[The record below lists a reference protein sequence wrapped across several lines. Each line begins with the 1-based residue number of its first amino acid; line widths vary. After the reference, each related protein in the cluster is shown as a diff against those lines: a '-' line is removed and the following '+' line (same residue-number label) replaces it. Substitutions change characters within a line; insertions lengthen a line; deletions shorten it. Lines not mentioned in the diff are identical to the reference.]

1 MTESRNIFV
10 LNLLLCVAI
19 VVVLAVALAR
29 RQSWTPSQQLLE
41 NTATPEAL
49 PDITLIPSSSEPEYG
64 AAAMDVE
71 TAALRDEIAELK
83 AKIAEEDSRRKE
95 FEESNQQ
102 KFQEFMAKAR
112 KLQTAQMDS
121 SPPISLTFDEMVEQR
136 DKYPAIYEI
145 IAEKILLDAQERIE
159 ARQVIRDRLSEAEL
173 DDQQRLKVLEYLDE
187 LDEFDRN
194 LSIQNFHSKEQ
205 QLPNNLEIFVLLREK
220 AFAGQP
226 KVTLENLTHAILNPV
241 SFDFTEGAKAP

>member
-29 RQSWTPSQQLLE
+29 RQTRPTPSLSTE
-41 NTATPEAL
+41 RSNISEARPAVTPK
-49 PDITLIPSSSEPEYG
+49 PSVDDG
-64 AAAMDVE
+64 DGTAAMDAE
-71 TAALRDEIAELK
+71 IATLRDEIAELK

-95 FEESNQQ
+95 FEESNHQ

-112 KLQTAQMDS
+112 KLQTEQMDS
-121 SPPISLTFDEMVEQR
+121 FPPNSLTFDELVEQR
-136 DKYPAIYEI
+136 DKYPAIYER
-145 IAEKILLDAQERIE
+145 IAEQILLDAQERIE

-226 KVTLENLTHAILNPV
+226 QVTLGDLTGAILNPV